1 MWMSLAGGAETGCT
15 PHRTGHRFRRAGSV
29 QPRTGPRSARTGA
42 ACCGGRT
49 PGSPGPARPPGA
61 AVWPVGATP
70 RKRPGP
76 RRLRAPCGPGRAG
89 GGQRAALGAERPWP
103 TPVSAPAP
111 DPGCGR
117 STPATAG
124 IPARHR
130 RHGPGPRFLPRS
142 RRGRRVRVS
151 RLPGVADGPWHCEPT
166 VFAGPDGGAVVIV
179 FSSLQSGPPASGVPS
194 GFHHC
199 GCPRLS
205 IITGQAFPAC
215 FWPCR
220 LPGQWAG

>member
-1 MWMSLAGGAETGCT
+1 MSGLACELTHFG
-15 PHRTGHRFRRAGSV
+15 RFGSWSDRRAARAFHYGWLSLWKIY
-29 QPRTGPRSARTGA
+29 PGNGRDPSA
-42 ACCGGRT
+42 
-49 PGSPGPARPPGA
+49 PPPAR
-61 AVWPVGATP
+61 
-70 RKRPGP
+70 
-76 RRLRAPCGPGRAG
+76 
-89 GGQRAALGAERPWP
+89 
-103 TPVSAPAP
+103 S
-111 DPGCGR
+111 
-117 STPATAG
+117 
-124 IPARHR
+124 
-130 RHGPGPRFLPRS
+130 GPRFLPRS

-179 FSSLQSGPPASGVPS
+179 FSSLQLGPPASGVPS